1 MRKQFLP
8 IGALAALLVVA
19 TSSPAAAQD
28 LFDRVEHHY
37 YGLDEVPS
45 AVEL

>member
-28 LFDRVEHHY
+28 LFDRVEV
-37 YGLDEVPS
+37 GARVEIDE
-45 AVEL
+45 